1 MISDYDATKR
11 LSGHSAFWKFLEQIH
26 AWRRFVVAVVGL
38 FTLLG
43 VLLAFVLPKEY
54 QGVAAVLPSQK
65 GGLLGIMG
73 GSSGLGNLARQFAPL
88 VGGGSELG
96 TGFNYLAILNS
107 RDAMEK
113 VVKKFDL
120 IRVYGIK
127 DSSMEKAI
135 KELRSKSNFEIDEYG
150 AVVIKVMDREP
161 WRAAD
166 MANYFVEV
174 LNEINGKLSSEDAHN
189 NMLVVEKRFNQN
201 LVDLRAAEDSL
212 QAFQQ
217 KYGYISLP
225 DQMKAS
231 IATGSELEAQLIL
244 NEVKLGVIE
253 KQLSQTSPDVRSLQ
267 EQITELKSKLN
278 DLNRGNKGGNG
289 GGFSLLV
296 PFKKAPEQLKRYLDL
311 YRNVE
316 LQAKLMEIL
325 YPLYEQAKLEEAKE
339 TPTVL
344 VLDRAVPPERK
355 ARPLRLLIILS
366 GFVLGMVVSISSV
379 LIIEGGLKNGELR
392 SGPLQERYHKFA
404 DSVAKKLVN
413 WRLLNEREVIS

>member
-1 MISDYDATKR
+1 MMPDYDKTKR
-11 LSGHSAFWKFLEQIH
+11 LAGSSAFWKFVEELNI
-26 AWRRFVVAVVGL
+26 WRRFVILVVGL

-43 VLLAFVLPKEY
+43 FLLAFVLPKEY
-54 QGVAAVLPSQK
+54 QGVASVLPSQK
-65 GGLLGIMG
+65 GGLLGLMG
-73 GSSGLGNLARQFAPL
+73 GSSSLGSLARQFAPL
-88 VGGGSELG
+88 VGAGSELG

-113 VVKKFDL
+113 VVRKFDL
-120 IRVYGIK
+120 MRVYGIK

-135 KELRSKSNFEIDEYG
+135 KELRNNTTFEIDEYG
-150 AVVIKVMDREP
+150 AVVIKVMDKKP
-161 WRAAD
+161 WRAAA

-201 LVDLRAAEDSL
+201 LADLRAAEDSL
-212 QAFQQ
+212 QSFQQ

-231 IATGSELEAQLIL
+231 IATGSELEAQIIL
-244 NEVKLGVIE
+244 SEVKLGVIE
-253 KQLSQTSPDVRSLQ
+253 KQLSQTSPEVRSLQ

-278 DLNRGNKGGNG
+278 DLNKGSNSGNG
-289 GGFSLLV
+289 NGFSLLV
-296 PFKKAPEQLKRYLDL
+296 PFRKAPEQLKRYLDL

-355 ARPLRLLIILS
+355 ARPMRLLIIVS
-366 GFVLGMVVSISSV
+366 AFVLGMASSIS
-379 LIIEGGLKNGELR
+379 LILMIEGGLKKRESE
-392 SGPLQERYHKFA
+392 SGSLQQSYYKFA
-404 DSVAKKLVN
+404 SLVVMKLRR
-413 WRLLNEREVIS
+413 WGLLQVGNPMV

>member
-1 MISDYDATKR
+1 MTPEYSSLKY
-11 LSGHSAFWKFLEQIH
+11 LSGRSAFWNFLEQIH
-26 AWRRFVVAVVGL
+26 IWRKFILVFVVF

-43 VLLAFVLPKEY
+43 ILVAFVLPKEY
-54 QGVAAVLPSQK
+54 QGVASVLPSKK

-73 GSSGLGNLARQFAPL
+73 ASSGLGSLARQFAPL
-88 VGGGSELG
+88 VGGTSELG

-113 VVKKFDL
+113 VVRKFDL

-135 KELRSKSNFEIDEYG
+135 RELRRKATFEIDEYG
-150 AVVIKVMDREP
+150 AVVIKVMDFQP
-161 WRAAD
+161 WRAAAI
-166 MANYFVEV
+166 ANYFVDV

-189 NMLVVEKRFNQN
+189 NRLVIEKRFNQN
-201 LVDLRAAEDSL
+201 LADLRAAEDSL
-212 QAFQQ
+212 QIFQQ

-231 IATGSELEAQLIL
+231 VAAGSELEAQIIL
-244 NEVKLGVIE
+244 SEVKLGVIE
-253 KQLSQTSPDVRSLQ
+253 KQLSQSSPDVRSLQ
-267 EQITELKSKLN
+267 EQIAELKSKLN
-278 DLNRGNKGGNG
+278 DLNRGGSERTG

-344 VLDRAVPPERK
+344 VLDRAVPPEKK
-355 ARPLRLLIILS
+355 ARPLRSLIVISGFTLGLII
-366 GFVLGMVVSISSV
+366 SIS
-379 LIIEGGLKNGELR
+379 LILIVNGGLRRGEGEEG
-392 SGPLQERYHKFA
+392 SLQQSYHKLAGSAIKTLINFG
-404 DSVAKKLVN
+404 
-413 WRLLNEREVIS
+413 LLDEKNFMA